1 VKGRA
6 YNLLQEFRERH
17 AEGMAG
23 TFLMSR
29 LILMSRIIPER
40 ITPELDDPVIEQRI
54 EAAMQK
60 LIKDRNLK

>member
-6 YNLLQEFRERH
+6 HNLLQEFRDRH

-40 ITPELDDPVIEQRI
+40 ITPDLDDPAVEQRI
-54 EAAMQK
+54 EGAIQK
-60 LIKDRNLK
+60 LLKERNLK